1 MVVVDGDSS
10 IGRNGFDICLIAG
23 DGGVHLTR
31 RGECYQGGIEGDGR
45 GSSHDGDWEKG
56 GEKG

>member
-1 MVVVDGDSS
+1 MVVVDRDSS

-31 RGECYQGGIEGDGR
+31 RGE
-45 GSSHDGDWEKG
+45 
-56 GEKG
+56 

>member
-10 IGRNGFDICLIAG
+10 VGRNGFDICLIAG

-31 RGECYQGGIEGDGR
+31 G
-45 GSSHDGDWEKG
+45 
-56 GEKG
+56 